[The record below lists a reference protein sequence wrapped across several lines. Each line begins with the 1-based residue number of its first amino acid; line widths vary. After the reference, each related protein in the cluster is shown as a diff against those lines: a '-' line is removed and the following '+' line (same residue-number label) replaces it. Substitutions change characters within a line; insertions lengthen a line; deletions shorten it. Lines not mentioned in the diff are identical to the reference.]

1 MFKNRSIVLWK
12 GFFSVH
18 KSIMNFTS
26 ISTFREIKFSNMVVN
41 RIVTGFLIFLS
52 YLLTSGIII
61 YHSCRL
67 TNKC

>member
-1 MFKNRSIVLWK
+1 MFENRSSALLK
-12 GFFSVH
+12 GFFGVH
-18 KSIMNFTS
+18 KGIMNFTS
-26 ISTFREIKFSNMVVN
+26 ISTFHEIIFSNMALN

-61 YHSCRL
+61 YHSCRF